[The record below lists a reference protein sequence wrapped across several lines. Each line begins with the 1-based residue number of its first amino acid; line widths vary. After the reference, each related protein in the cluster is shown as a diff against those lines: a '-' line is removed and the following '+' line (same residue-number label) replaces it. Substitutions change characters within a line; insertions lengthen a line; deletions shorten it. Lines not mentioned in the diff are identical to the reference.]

1 MFIESKY
8 KKDVFTC
15 LYCNGN
21 NQHIWDV
28 KDIYEDR
35 ILSYVSNEDNN
46 KIAICYCVIC
56 NEISFWYNEKL
67 IYPLRSNLPKANE
80 DMPIKIKELYNEAK
94 DVYSISKKSS
104 AALLRLALQY
114 LCIELGENGKNINED
129 IGRLVSRGLSVEVQQ
144 VLDILRVTGNNAVHP
159 GQLNLDEDS
168 ELVIVMFEYLNII
181 VEKFY
186 TEPKRIRESYEKLP
200 KGIKKAIEER
210 KELN

>member
-1 MFIESKY
+1 MLIESGY

-28 KDIYEDR
+28 KDIYEDK
-35 ILSYVSNEDNN
+35 ILPYESNEDNN

-56 NEISFWYNEKL
+56 NEISFWYNKKL

-114 LCIELGENGKNINED
+114 LCIELGEKGKNINDD
-129 IGRLVSRGLSVEVQQ
+129 IASLVSKGLPIQVQQ

-159 GQLNLDEDS
+159 GQLDLDEKP
-168 ELVIVMFEYLNII
+168 ELVSVMFEYINII
-181 VEKFY
+181 VDKFY
-186 TEPKRIRESYEKLP
+186 TEPRKITESYEKLP
-200 KGIKKAIEER
+200 EGVRLAIEKR
-210 KELN
+210 K